1 MSWALVVVAPP
12 EELEI
17 RAAELFELG
26 ANGVELQEPGMPL
39 MPGTPALPPGA
50 GRAIAHFPD
59 RADALRAAAEL
70 RAEPPVEVPAEDW
83 SEAWRA
89 HHRPIQLAS
98 DLFILPPWEKAPAGS
113 RSLIIQPGMA
123 FGTGSHATTR
133 LCLERVRELLD
144 QMRGA
149 DVLDVGTGSG
159 VIALLAHL
167 LGAGRICAS
176 ENDPVAL
183 QSARSNAAL
192 NGASRIEWLLEEQ
205 PAKIDG
211 SFDVVVANIL
221 LNTLEELAAQIALKV
236 RPGGRLLLS
245 GLLAEQAAEAERAYL
260 GQGLRPVEQRRREEW
275 VLVELERA

>member
-26 ANGVELQEPGMPL
+26 ACGVELQEPGMPF

-83 SEAWRA
+83 SVAWRA
-89 HHRPIQLAS
+89 HHRPIRIAS

-113 RSLIIQPGMA
+113 RSLIIEPGMA

-133 LCLERVRELLD
+133 LCLERLRELLD
-144 QMRGA
+144 EMGGA

-183 QSARSNAAL
+183 ESARSNAGL
-192 NGASRIEWLLEEQ
+192 NGVSRIEWLLEER

-211 SFDVVVANIL
+211 SFDIVVANIVL
-221 LNTLEELAAQIALKV
+221 DTLEELAAQIAGKV

-245 GLLAEQAAEAERAYL
+245 GVLADQAADAERAYL
-260 GQGLRPVEQRRREEW
+260 AQGLRPVEQRRREEW
-275 VLVELERA
+275 ALVELERV